1 MSTTAD
7 LSTDFSAE
15 SIARFWDE
23 HPCGA
28 DFVDE
33 EDWRR
38 FFQSYDAYRYHVE
51 PHILEELGRT
61 DFADRRVLEIG
72 MGQGADA
79 QRIIEAGG
87 RYTGVDITEESVS
100 RMAERARLFALPV
113 DGLHVMNAERL
124 DFPDDH
130 FDIVYS
136 HGVIHHSPRIAA
148 IVDQIRRVLRP
159 GGRAI
164 VMVYHRA
171 SANYQVSIRLIRRG
185 GIAALFLPGV
195 PPLVAR
201 ATGEPLDRLLA
212 HRENLRREGVGYLR
226 MRRFIH
232 KATDGPHNVY
242 SAAFTRREAAEL
254 FREFEPPEIATHHL
268 NERHFPVLRSL
279 VPDAAK
285 RRLAARFGWHLWVRA
300 TKPGGTPPPRRPVS
314 QGDRGG

>member
-1 MSTTAD
+1 MSTTAGV
-7 LSTDFSAE
+7 STDFSAE
-15 SIARFWDE
+15 SIARFWNE

-38 FFQSYDAYRYHVE
+38 FFQSYDAYRYRVE

-61 DFADRRVLEIG
+61 DFAGRRVLEIG

-79 QRIIEAGG
+79 QRIIE
-87 RYTGVDITEESVS
+87 
-100 RMAERARLFALPV
+100 
-113 DGLHVMNAERL
+113 L
-124 DFPDDH
+124 DFPDDR

-148 IVDQIRRVLRP
+148 IIGQIRRVLRP
-159 GGRAI
+159 GGTAV

-171 SANYQVSIRLIRRG
+171 SANYHVSIRLIRRG

-201 ATGEPLDRLLA
+201 ATGEPLARLLA

-254 FREFEPPEIATHHL
+254 FREFEPPEFAVHHL

-300 TKPGGTPPPRRPVS
+300 RKPGGPPPPRRPVS
-314 QGDRGG
+314 EGDGRA